1 MSHDD
6 TTWGIALALWSI
18 GLVSVILGIVLVI
31 AGVLMKPKADDNKIT
46 VDEV

>member
-31 AGVLMKPKADDNKIT
+31 AGVLMKPEADDNTIT